1 MSIEDLIND
10 VTSQDF
16 AKAQP
21 TFADIMSTKVA
32 DALEQEKINVAAQIF
47 NNATDPD
54 SEEEIMGDD
63 EQLELDL
70 GDEDEEDIDDEEEL
84 DAGAE
89 EAMEAEDVEVDEEDI
104 EDEE

>member
-10 VTSQDF
+10 VSNQDF

-21 TFADIMSTKVA
+21 TFAELMNSKVA

-54 SEEEIMGDD
+54 SEDEIMGDD
-63 EQLELDL
+63 QQLELDL
-70 GDEDEEDIDDEEEL
+70 DHDDSEDVDDEEEL

-89 EAMEAEDVEVDEEDI
+89 EAMADDEEDDA
-104 EDEE
+104 DEE

>member
-10 VTSQDF
+10 VSNQDF

-21 TFADIMSTKVA
+21 TFAELMNSKVA

-54 SEEEIMGDD
+54 SEDEIMGDD
-63 EQLELDL
+63 QQLELDL
-70 GDEDEEDIDDEEEL
+70 DHDDS
-84 DAGAE
+84 
-89 EAMEAEDVEVDEEDI
+89 EDVDGTSWRTAQ
-104 EDEE
+104 

>member
-10 VTSQDF
+10 VTNQDF

-21 TFADIMSTKVA
+21 TFAELMSSKVA

-47 NNATDPD
+47 NNATDPN

-63 EQLELDL
+63 QQLELDL
-70 GDEDEEDIDDEEEL
+70 EDEDELEIDDEDEL

-89 EAMEAEDVEVDEEDI
+89 EAMEDEDVDDQEDEED
-104 EDEE
+104 EE